1 MKKLTALIMAL
12 TMVLALAACD
22 FGASSEGDT
31 TGSQPTEAQTTPSQ
45 TDSQPTAPSEPD
57 GFYALTG
64 VNAVTADREARVDI
78 SYDDHGRM
86 LGYEIWMDGAMQQ
99 GNRMEYTA
107 DGTPLT
113 NYTYGPDGAEISRQ
127 VYTQMDSGK
136 WTEMRTTADGVSYR
150 TEMERDSEGRPAEQR
165 RYNEN
170 DELASRTK
178 YEYDSQGRVTKEV
191 ELNDQDMETTVREYI
206 YDESGNLTEFRIHAG
221 SALIVQDSLLL
232 HYRYTYEAGRLV
244 ERICQ
249 TEESRSCRY
258 EYDEQGNLSKV
269 ILDEGVME
277 LHYEKLELSQED
289 GDALEE
295 TVATIIENAF
305 VLM

>member
-45 TDSQPTAPSEPD
+45 TDSQPTAPSEPV
-57 GFYALTG
+57 GFYALAG
-64 VNAVTADREARVDI
+64 MNVVTAEREIRVDI

-127 VYTQMDSGK
+127 VYTQMDNGK

-150 TEMERDSEGRPAEQR
+150 TEMERDSEGRPVEQR

-206 YDESGNLTEFRIHAG
+206 YDESGNLTEFRMRG
-221 SALIVQDSLLL
+221 GDMLIL
-232 HYRYTYEAGRLV
+232 HYLYTYEAGRLV
-244 ERICQ
+244 KRVSQ
-249 TEESRSCRY
+249 TEDGLSYRY
-258 EYDEQGNLSKV
+258 EYDERGKLSKV
-269 ILDEGVME
+269 IQDEIVME

-289 GDALEE
+289 GDALEDA
-295 TVATIIENAF
+295 VATIIENAF